1 SFSVALCLCGSK
13 PHNSASAQ
21 SGMKLMNSCKLSSGC
36 EPGPKESLPSDRVQ
50 SAGVLL
56 GMPGS
61 AVPNDHHVI
70 LSVSPAF
77 QDILAQAKHVAGSK
91 IGVLI
96 EGESG
101 TGKELIARLIHNS
114 SPRAGQPY
122 VRVNCAALTESL
134 VESEFFGHEKG
145 AFTGAEEA

>member
-1 SFSVALCLCGSK
+1 MES
-13 PHNSASAQ
+13 
-21 SGMKLMNSCKLSSGC
+21 MNNYNLSSGC
-36 EPGPKESLPSDRVQ
+36 EPGPKESLPSDMVQ

-56 GMPGS
+56 GMPSS
-61 AVPNDHHVI
+61 ALANEHHVI
-70 LSVSPAF
+70 LSVSLAF
-77 QDILAQAKHVAGSK
+77 QDVLAQAKHVAASK
-91 IGVLI
+91 VGVLI

-114 SPRAGQPY
+114 SPRADQPY

-145 AFTGAEEA
+145 AFTGA